1 MKILFVYNVDWFF
14 KSHRNLLANELIKRK
29 NELFLISNN
38 DKLNAFDENDK
49 IKFKK
54 LRLSRGGIKLADL
67 FTFFKLGFLIKRI
80 NPNIIEFATIK
91 PIIIGGLISKIFYKK
106 TKKIYWL
113 TGLGH
118 LFTGNFENKF
128 SFKIIRLIYGYIFND
143 TNSKIIFE
151 NNEDRSLFIY
161 LKITKPNQSYVIPGS
176 FVDTS
181 NFKFTIEPKEVSVSF
196 IGRIQEDKGIKM
208 YIDAI
213 RILRRKGYENNFFAA
228 GKLDDNPTAYTLND
242 IKKWEEEN
250 LIKYLGFK
258 SEIKELFYNT
268 NIICLPS
275 KREGLPKVL
284 VEAGASYRPSVV
296 TNVPGCRNII
306 ENGINGIVLKENNSA
321 ELANAIEYLIINKN
335 KRIKLG
341 NNAQKIVHEKFS
353 SKVILK
359 RLIKHF
365 K

>member
-1 MKILFVYNVDWFF
+1 
-14 KSHRNLLANELIKRK
+14 
-29 NELFLISNN
+29 
-38 DKLNAFDENDK
+38 
-49 IKFKK
+49 
-54 LRLSRGGIKLADL
+54 
-67 FTFFKLGFLIKRI
+67 
-80 NPNIIEFATIK
+80 
-91 PIIIGGLISKIFYKK
+91 
-106 TKKIYWL
+106 
-113 TGLGH
+113 
-118 LFTGNFENKF
+118 
-128 SFKIIRLIYGYIFND
+128 
-143 TNSKIIFE
+143 
-151 NNEDRSLFIY
+151 
-161 LKITKPNQSYVIPGS
+161 
-176 FVDTS
+176 
-181 NFKFTIEPKEVSVSF
+181 
-196 IGRIQEDKGIKM
+196 
-208 YIDAI
+208 
-213 RILRRKGYENNFFAA
+213 
-228 GKLDDNPTAYTLND
+228 LND